1 MFGQTKMADVVFVVE
16 KDGLLRADFL
26 LRNQFLQ

>member
-1 MFGQTKMADVVFVVE
+1 MFGQTKMANVVFDVE
-16 KDGLLRADFL
+16 KDGLLRAYFL